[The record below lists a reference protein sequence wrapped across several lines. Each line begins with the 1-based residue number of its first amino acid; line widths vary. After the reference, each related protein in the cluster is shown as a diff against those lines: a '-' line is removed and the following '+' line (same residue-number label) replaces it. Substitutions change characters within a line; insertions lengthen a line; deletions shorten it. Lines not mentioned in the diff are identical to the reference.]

1 MKKIFKEH
9 DLVKLLSLMLLFVI
23 FLTWIIPNGSFSRGA
38 TFTEGE
44 MVRIG
49 LVHLGYGMNFAI
61 QNYYMQIGFLIM
73 VGIFYGVASH
83 TEGYKALVSRF
94 AKFGKGKE
102 IAISLIVTFVIAI
115 LSSILNNTMPLLLF
129 MPFLVT
135 VLRRIGLSKIN
146 AFASTFGAI
155 LVGVLG
161 ATIGTDGLTNFITYL
176 GYAGA
181 DLTITTELYVRI
193 GVLALAF
200 VLFSFFLVISI
211 RKDLEKK
218 ANETLEDDL
227 FQVEEPKKKKT
238 KIWPTILAFVI
249 LLIFAILGFTPWV
262 DVFEIEI
269 FSDFHTKLMEFSI
282 GEFELFRNILGM
294 VIPNIQTD
302 VVMEFGSWYLFNYSI
317 VLAFVTIF
325 IWLVS
330 RMKWN
335 DFLSNAWEGMKK
347 VAKPIAMIVFAYMLF
362 VLLFWSSILPTII
375 NELAKITDSFNPFIA
390 SLQAFIAGFFNS
402 DFAYIGYNL
411 SYYLSSFTGNEG
423 NVIALIFSTIY
434 GLVQFITPISIFLL
448 FGLSYMDI
456 PYKKWMGYIWKFVLG
471 MLVCLLIIF
480 ALLTYI

>member
-1 MKKIFKEH
+1 MFVWEGVFFMTKT
-9 DLVKLLSLMLLFVI
+9 DL
-23 FLTWIIPNGSFSRGA
+23 P
-38 TFTEGE
+38 
-44 MVRIG
+44 
-49 LVHLGYGMNFAI
+49 
-61 QNYYMQIGFLIM
+61 
-73 VGIFYGVASH
+73 
-83 TEGYKALVSRF
+83 
-94 AKFGKGKE
+94 
-102 IAISLIVTFVIAI
+102 
-115 LSSILNNTMPLLLF
+115 
-129 MPFLVT
+129 
-135 VLRRIGLSKIN
+135 
-146 AFASTFGAI
+146 
-155 LVGVLG
+155 
-161 ATIGTDGLTNFITYL
+161 
-176 GYAGA
+176 
-181 DLTITTELYVRI
+181 
-193 GVLALAF
+193 
-200 VLFSFFLVISI
+200 
-211 RKDLEKK
+211 
-218 ANETLEDDL
+218 
-227 FQVEEPKKKKT
+227 
-238 KIWPTILAFVI
+238 VI
-249 LLIFAILGFTPWV
+249 LLRGIIVLPYAELKIDLIDELDTKIIELASQNHDGYVLLVSPLNYLEERIEINKLPKLGVVGKITKRTTLPNGCIRVTIEGKKRAVINGYMPYVNVDDAFVGNISAPTRYAIDASDEEALVRKLKQELENYITIVPYASNSILGLVDEINTVSRLADVVANYMPITFERKHEFLTTVNPHTRV
-262 DVFEIEI
+262 MMNLEDIQKELDVFEIEI

-402 DFAYIGYNL
+402 YCAYIGYNL